1 MLIRNFRSWLCLQ
14 GHVPVFARESHVGR
28 RAREE
33 DGTRS
38 LPRKR
43 RLRPPRPGPWPLAL
57 RPPGWGQGAASLG
70 GRDGP
75 CGPLTAPSLDLKCA
89 HLFSNEN
96 GKGGKEHG
104 AVAAAVTGWRART
117 YSRPRSRESS
127 QVTPEVPSAWNVPEP
142 VSSLLLG
149 HPRAGP
155 GSPGGGVEPSA
166 EPGLGRPQVPSLTSP
181 CLKWGPERQL
191 LRDRRERPA
200 SRHPRVGVW
209 QAVSVRHVL
218 LSSRASPLKGRK
230 TSRGPSLRLGPT
242 SSWEDQCAAQ

>member
-1 MLIRNFRSWLCLQ
+1 MGRGRSRGNGGFVPHGRVR
-14 GHVPVFARESHVGR
+14 GHSRFG
-28 RAREE
+28 
-33 DGTRS
+33 
-38 LPRKR
+38 PR
-43 RLRPPRPGPWPLAL
+43 
-57 RPPGWGQGAASLG
+57 GWGRGAASLG

-75 CGPLTAPSLDLKCA
+75 CSPLTAPSLDLKCA

-155 GSPGGGVEPSA
+155 GSPGGGWSLLPS
-166 EPGLGRPQVPSLTSP
+166 EGLGRPQVPSLTSP

-209 QAVSVRHVL
+209 QAASVRHVL

>member
-14 GHVPVFARESHVGR
+14 GRVPVFARESHVGR

-75 CGPLTAPSLDLKCA
+75 CSPLTALSLDPQCA

-104 AVAAAVTGWRART
+104 AGAAAAAVTGRSTQT

-149 HPRAGP
+149 HLRAGP
-155 GSPGGGVEPSA
+155 GSPGGGGGAFCRAGDS
-166 EPGLGRPQVPSLTSP
+166 GD
-181 CLKWGPERQL
+181 
-191 LRDRRERPA
+191 LRYLP
-200 SRHPRVGVW
+200 
-209 QAVSVRHVL
+209 
-218 LSSRASPLKGRK
+218 
-230 TSRGPSLRLGPT
+230 
-242 SSWEDQCAAQ
+242 

>member
-1 MLIRNFRSWLCLQ
+1 MCPCSRVSHTSAVVHAKKTGRGRSRGNGGFVPHGRVR
-14 GHVPVFARESHVGR
+14 GHSRFG
-28 RAREE
+28 
-33 DGTRS
+33 
-38 LPRKR
+38 PR
-43 RLRPPRPGPWPLAL
+43 
-57 RPPGWGQGAASLG
+57 GWGQGAASLG

-149 HPRAGP
+149 HPRARP
-155 GSPGGGVEPSA
+155 GSPGGEGGAFCRAGDS
-166 EPGLGRPQVPSLTSP
+166 GD
-181 CLKWGPERQL
+181 
-191 LRDRRERPA
+191 LRYLP
-200 SRHPRVGVW
+200 
-209 QAVSVRHVL
+209 
-218 LSSRASPLKGRK
+218 
-230 TSRGPSLRLGPT
+230 
-242 SSWEDQCAAQ
+242 

>member
-14 GHVPVFARESHVGR
+14 GRVPVFARESHVGR

-166 EPGLGRPQVPSLTSP
+166 EPGTRATSGTFLNLP
-181 CLKWGPERQL
+181 VSEMGTRAAA
-191 LRDRRERPA
+191 A
-200 SRHPRVGVW
+200 SR
-209 QAVSVRHVL
+209 
-218 LSSRASPLKGRK
+218 
-230 TSRGPSLRLGPT
+230 PS
-242 SSWEDQCAAQ
+242 